1 MTHPIRPDSYIAMDN
16 FYTGTVYR
24 KGAEVIR
31 MYDTLLGT
39 DGFRSKSRVYSLQM
53 TTLYPHN
60 HTDCSHHMHHSLL
73 SFFYIEGMDLYF
85 KRHDGQAVT
94 CDDFLAA
101 MADAN
106 DVDLSQFARWYS
118 TSGTPSITYSSTY
131 DKEKGL
137 YQLTLSQSSRSD
149 ESMLIPVA
157 VGLLDK
163 ESGAEVVPTTVLQ
176 LKEVT
181 QTFDFPNI
189 KGDVVPSILRNFS
202 APVKLKPVTG
212 VVDET
217 ELAFLASKDTDGKKN
232 VLLCSHLNCTL
243 SKLNT

>member
-1 MTHPIRPDSYIAMDN
+1 
-16 FYTGTVYR
+16 
-24 KGAEVIR
+24 
-31 MYDTLLGT
+31 
-39 DGFRSKSRVYSLQM
+39 
-53 TTLYPHN
+53 
-60 HTDCSHHMHHSLL
+60 
-73 SFFYIEGMDLYF
+73 MDLYF

-106 DVDLSQFARWYS
+106 DVDLSQFSLWYS
-118 TSGTPSITYSSTY
+118 TPGTPSLTYSSTY

-137 YQLTLSQSSRSD
+137 YQLTLTQSSRSD
-149 ESMLIPVA
+149 EPMLIPVA

-163 ESGAEVVPTTVLQ
+163 ESGAEVLSTAVLQ

-189 KGDVVPSILRNFS
+189 KGDVVPSLLRNFS
-202 APVKLKPVTG
+202 APIKIKPATG

-217 ELAFLASKDTDGKKN
+217 ELAFLASKDTDGETI
-232 VLLCSHLNCTL
+232 VFLLYYHLKDVIVYYQNLTYNSL
-243 SKLNT
+243 IIYRFQSMG